1 MMSSSNEEKPETLS
15 TNTEDDDSA
24 LMELDLA
31 ERKVKAKEL
40 RQEATDLEE
49 ASAALRKDAVKKEQ
63 LAAKLRIRAWKLE
76 GSVSAVTNEI
86 NIGNK
91 YERQLAELD
100 IMAED
105 WIDTDEEK
113 WDWYQKQREMIMEMI
128 ESQKYYDKQADEQI
142 QDLKEV
148 LSEVSTLLGV
158 QTLDTKGDIT
168 GVGWGFVFFSVV
180 IPLLIGYEL
189 FNFLSSS
196 SAAFFGALTG
206 KDPFDSL

>member
-1 MMSSSNEEKPETLS
+1 MAVSLPSALLVVLALSFLSPSASFLVTVPTSLRLGATPPSLRSCFRPHRAAACAHRPHLLMMSSSNEEKPETLS

-105 WIDTDEEK
+105 WIDTDEVHFHTK
-113 WDWYQKQREMIMEMI
+113 TCPSVARGPPH
-128 ESQKYYDKQADEQI
+128 AG
-142 QDLKEV
+142 LKNRR
-148 LSEVSTLLGV
+148 SG
-158 QTLDTKGDIT
+158 T
-168 GVGWGFVFFSVV
+168 G
-180 IPLLIGYEL
+180 IR
-189 FNFLSSS
+189 SS
-196 SAAFFGALTG
+196 GR
-206 KDPFDSL
+206 